1 MNVMTLVEA
10 LTGPDG
16 GTWQPFDQVFTLHVS
31 FTECRTGGFPV
42 VLLRHRVGDVSIE
55 VEALITFFPDFLAQF
70 QFRIG
75 FTFVTKTVFALST
88 GCLEALLLT
97 AAAGPADTRTS
108 IAVEI
113 NGQRL
118 SRHNACRNGDRQWKF
133 AQSNHH
139 SIS

>member
-1 MNVMTLVEA
+1 MTLVEA
-10 LTGPDG
+10 LTGPQG
-16 GTWQPFDQVFTLHVS
+16 RTRQPVNQVFTLDVS
-31 FTECRTGGFPV
+31 FTKRRRGTFPV
-42 VLLRHRVGDVSIE
+42 IFLIYGISDVSIE
-55 VEALITFFPDFLAQF
+55 IKTLITFFPQLLAQL

-75 FTFVTKTVFALST
+75 FTFVAKTVFALST
-88 GCLEALLLT
+88 RGFEALLLT

-108 IAVEI
+108 VAVEI